1 MIDIIK
7 KADYYYLFG
16 DNIEAKKFIERF
28 IPEEK
33 WNGKLKKALTMFYSG
48 MDKISEKT
56 ESLIEGIKI
65 KF

>member
-16 DNIEAKKFIERF
+16 DNLEAKKFIERF

-33 WNGKLKKALTMFYSG
+33 WNGKLKKSPHNVLFWNG
-48 MDKISEKT
+48 
-56 ESLIEGIKI
+56 
-65 KF
+65 